1 MSSEEG
7 QESAEPGLAGGLVC
21 AAGAAEA
28 QGFGVHKF

>member
-7 QESAEPGLAGGLVC
+7 QESAELGLAGGGLVC

-28 QGFGVHKF
+28 QGF